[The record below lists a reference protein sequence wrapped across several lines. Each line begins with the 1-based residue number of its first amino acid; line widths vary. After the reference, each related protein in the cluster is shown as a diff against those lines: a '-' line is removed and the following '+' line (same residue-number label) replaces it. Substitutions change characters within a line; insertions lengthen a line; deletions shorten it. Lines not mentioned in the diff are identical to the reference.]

1 MGVKEDRTATESIF
15 DSARVRS
22 VVAQPF
28 LVIAM
33 TVGFATQT
41 LAQVTS
47 TTPSTASTA
56 LSGASDT
63 LTEII
68 VTAQKRAEN
77 LQDVPI
83 AITAV
88 SGADLQAANV
98 VTANDLP
105 ALVSGLSIGNTAL
118 YFQPHLR
125 GIGTAAFGPDIENP
139 VALYVDGVYYPSQ
152 LEAPTDLIDVSQIS
166 VLKGPQGTLFGR
178 NSTGGVIQMTTKDPQ
193 QSFGGEAQTSLD
205 NYITSRNYVY
215 VTGGITADLAAN
227 ASFRYTTQGN
237 GWGRNVYNGEE
248 VERDNKDLTAR
259 TKWVY
264 TPAEET
270 TVRLNMDYSNVSNS
284 LGGNFAPAPGTK
296 PLFPGYV
303 ATSNPYDIDSY
314 QTGLNHNQN
323 GGISLTV
330 QQGLGFA
337 DFVSISSFRSYAFYD
352 NLVVSLTPVPGINI
366 DDVENGR
373 DITEE
378 LQLVSK
384 DNHFVQWATGIYLF
398 HNEGSINPINT
409 YLHGFLAPT
418 PFSFGD
424 QEVSDTLVTKS
435 VAPYAQAT
443 VEVAPRWHIT
453 LGVRDTW
460 EERTLNGSVSGF
472 LENGIPIGLLA
483 PYFNEGSRIDLPSYR
498 AALDY
503 KLTDDIL
510 AYLSYNR
517 SFKSGGFN
525 GNNPANAPYL
535 PEVLNAYEIGLKSE
549 LLDHRL
555 RVNLAPFYYDY
566 KNIQVT
572 NYIGALTNFYN
583 GAAATLYGIDLDASF
598 QVTKSLQ
605 LSATAEELHSDF
617 TSFPKADFS
626 TPLPFGGL
634 AQYTA
639 SAAGNQ
645 LPYAPKFTF
654 DIGGDYVVELAG
666 EGTLDLNI
674 TNEYNSGYFTE
685 ADNYLHQPSYDFLNT
700 SASWISPDARLTLKF
715 WGRNLLNKAVE
726 SELVTGPPE
735 GYTADYSNPPRTYG
749 VTVLYKF
756 GAQR

>member
-1 MGVKEDRTATESIF
+1 MGVKGDRAASGLVF
-15 DSARVRS
+15 GSARIRR
-22 VVAQPF
+22 VAVDRF
-28 LVIAM
+28 LVSVL
-33 TVGFATQT
+33 TLGFATQALAQLTNTTASASSTSPSGGADT
-41 LAQVTS
+41 LA
-47 TTPSTASTA
+47 
-56 LSGASDT
+56 
-63 LTEII
+63 EII

-88 SGADLQAANV
+88 SGAALQAANV

-105 ALVSGLSIGNTAL
+105 TVVSGLSIGNTAL

-125 GIGTAAFGPDIENP
+125 GIGTAAFGPDVENP

-152 LEAPTDLIDVSQIS
+152 LEAPTDLVDVSQIS

-178 NSTGGVIQMTTKDPQ
+178 NSTGGVIQMMTKDPE

-205 NYITSRNYVY
+205 DYFTSRNYVY

-237 GWGRNVYNGEE
+237 GWGRNVYDGEQ

-270 TVRLNMDYSNVSNS
+270 TIRLNMDYSNVDNS
-284 LGGNFAPAPGTK
+284 LGGNFAPAPGTRA
-296 PLFPGYV
+296 LFPGYV
-303 ATSNPYDIDSY
+303 ATSNPYDVDTY
-314 QTGLNHNQN
+314 QTGFNHNQS
-323 GGISLTV
+323 GGISLSV

-337 DFVSISSFRSYAFYD
+337 DFISISSFRSYAFYD

-366 DDVENGR
+366 TDVENGR

-384 DNHFVQWATGIYLF
+384 NNKFVQWVTGVYLF
-398 HNEGSINPINT
+398 HNEGSINPVNT
-409 YLHGFLAPT
+409 YLHGLLAPT

-443 VEVAPRWHIT
+443 IEVAPRWHVT

-460 EERTLNGSVSGF
+460 EERTLNGSISGF

-483 PYFNEGSRIDLPSYR
+483 PYFNEESRIDLPSYR

-510 AYLSYNR
+510 TYVSYNR

-535 PEVLNAYEIGLKSE
+535 PEILNAYEIGLKSE
-549 LLDHRL
+549 SLDHRL
-555 RVNLAPFYYDY
+555 RLNLAPFYYDY

-572 NYIGALTNFYN
+572 NYIGALVNFYN
-583 GAAATLYGIDLDASF
+583 GASAKLYGIDLDASF
-598 QVTKSLQ
+598 QVTRSFQ

-634 AQYTA
+634 VQYTA

-645 LPYAPKFTF
+645 LPYAPRFTF
-654 DIGGDYVVELAG
+654 DIGGDYVVELAEAG
-666 EGTLDLNI
+666 KIDLNI
-674 TNEYNSGYFTE
+674 TNEYNNGYFSE
-685 ADNYLHQPSYDFLNT
+685 ADNYLRQPAYDFLNT
-700 SASWISPDARLTLKF
+700 SASWISPDERLNVKL

-735 GYTADYSNPPRTYG
+735 GYAVDYSYPPRTYG
-749 VTVLYKF
+749 FTLLYKF
-756 GAQR
+756 GAHR